1 LLNRQLD
8 LKFFQKQIGSDIV
21 KSIRKITFCGNDGD
35 PIYCRDLVEI
45 IRWLKSVNQNINLTL
60 ITNGSYKEPAWWK
73 NLAEVLD
80 HNDEIHWSID
90 GWDQSSNEQYRR
102 NSDWSTIIE
111 GIDTFVSHNR
121 TTYCVW
127 DTIAFRFNET
137 NLEAIRILAQSKGMD
152 QWQLTKSSKFGRFY
166 PETFGA
172 EDSLEPYDKNLVAS
186 DTRFERHL
194 EQLSNKTRPG
204 LEMIRLFIDRRQ
216 TLIEENK
223 YSGICLIGNK
233 GVFLNS
239 QGEFYPC
246 CWTANRYDHNKI
258 WIERAKNRFNL
269 KLRTFL
275 EIINDDFWSQDF
287 LQFDSHECNKRCS
300 KQLLVNKK
308 HTMLW

>member
-60 ITNGSYKEPAWWK
+60 I
-73 NLAEVLD
+73 
-80 HNDEIHWSID
+80 
-90 GWDQSSNEQYRR
+90 
-102 NSDWSTIIE
+102 
-111 GIDTFVSHNR
+111 
-121 TTYCVW
+121 
-127 DTIAFRFNET
+127 
-137 NLEAIRILAQSKGMD
+137 
-152 QWQLTKSSKFGRFY
+152 
-166 PETFGA
+166 
-172 EDSLEPYDKNLVAS
+172 
-186 DTRFERHL
+186 
-194 EQLSNKTRPG
+194 
-204 LEMIRLFIDRRQ
+204 
-216 TLIEENK
+216 EENK

-269 KLRTFL
+269 KSRTFL

-300 KQLLVNKK
+300 KQLLVNKE